1 MKRLL
6 ALLSVCCG
14 VISTEA
20 QDVIV
25 KKDGSTILAKVQTV
39 GDDVVEYK
47 KHSNLNGPTYKINVD
62 KLLSIN
68 YENGEKD
75 TFESIT
81 SNSTNGGSNTVTF
94 GKSSPDALEKNRQ
107 QIAAYNSVTPKWAT
121 KQKDNEAKHILNVVR
136 LTKNSVLEN
145 DDLKLYITLGEVN
158 YDKQKAK
165 KLEFLDYSKGKM
177 AKFQYSV
184 NMYQNYAL
192 GVKVQ
197 NKTDHTIYIDLGNT
211 FITRSGEAQAYY
223 VPSSTVTSK
232 GKTAGGSVNLG
243 SVASAVGIGGAVG
256 TLAGGV
262 NVGGSNS
269 ATVSKVEYAQRVL
282 AIPPMSTK
290 ILDLKLLFD
299 DSPNAYKHVALKDK
313 STNYLH
319 GYTAVG
325 QLDGLKVGDII
336 HWSPEDT
343 MMNWGFYLS
352 YAVDE
357 ACSQQAAIHFDMYV
371 SDSYGIAQK
380 MKAFTTDYV
389 LDDLQES
396 KELPLR
402 IFIPN
407 KGKNGINCSKL
418 NIERN

>member
-14 VISTEA
+14 VVSAEA

-75 TFESIT
+75 TFESV
-81 SNSTNGGSNTVTF
+81 SSSSTNGGLNTVTF
-94 GKSSPDALEKNRQ
+94 GNSSPDALEKNRQ

-165 KLEFLDYSKGKM
+165 KLEFLDYSNEKM

-211 FITRSGEAQAYY
+211 F
-223 VPSSTVTSK
+223 
-232 GKTAGGSVNLG
+232 KTC
-243 SVASAVGIGGAVG
+243 IC
-256 TLAGGV
+256 
-262 NVGGSNS
+262 
-269 ATVSKVEYAQRVL
+269 
-282 AIPPMSTK
+282 
-290 ILDLKLLFD
+290 
-299 DSPNAYKHVALKDK
+299 K
-313 STNYLH
+313 SHYINYL
-319 GYTAVG
+319 YF
-325 QLDGLKVGDII
+325 K
-336 HWSPEDT
+336 
-343 MMNWGFYLS
+343 
-352 YAVDE
+352 
-357 ACSQQAAIHFDMYV
+357 
-371 SDSYGIAQK
+371 
-380 MKAFTTDYV
+380 
-389 LDDLQES
+389 
-396 KELPLR
+396 R
-402 IFIPN
+402 
-407 KGKNGINCSKL
+407 
-418 NIERN
+418 